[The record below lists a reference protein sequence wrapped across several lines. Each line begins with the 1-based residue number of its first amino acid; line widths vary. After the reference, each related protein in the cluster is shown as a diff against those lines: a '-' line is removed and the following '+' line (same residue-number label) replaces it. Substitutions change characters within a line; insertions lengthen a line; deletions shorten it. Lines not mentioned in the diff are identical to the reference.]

1 MSCIC
6 SGLALKMLSRTP
18 YNGCAFPLSYPA
30 SVASAKL
37 HWGDQSESDTNISA
51 FVQQIKE
58 MVPRLDKVKVVIYT
72 QVVYRYQRTIR
83 DLSSLASQLYLLA
96 IRVEYDARG
105 WVLPLKLQIDSICNL
120 AHINCSCFDSSDEA
134 VQLAR
139 QSSSTLQVL
148 SIKMHMATDIPSLIH
163 DGDGKY
169 AEYPCLHTLK
179 LEYHRALRLSPR
191 PVFGGVSFPPKPQ
204 RLNIKANY
212 PFGEDTLFR
221 GNAATLE
228 YLSMR
233 MDPETVSMFKKYN
246 VFTPT
251 SHPKLQCVEVGDML
265 DLVPAPFA
273 TSVEYTRFVL
283 AMAPGASV

>member
-120 AHINCSCFDSSDEA
+120 AHINYSCFDSSDEA

-139 QSSSTLQVL
+139 QSSSTL
-148 SIKMHMATDIPSLIH
+148 
-163 DGDGKY
+163 
-169 AEYPCLHTLK
+169 
-179 LEYHRALRLSPR
+179 
-191 PVFGGVSFPPKPQ
+191 Q